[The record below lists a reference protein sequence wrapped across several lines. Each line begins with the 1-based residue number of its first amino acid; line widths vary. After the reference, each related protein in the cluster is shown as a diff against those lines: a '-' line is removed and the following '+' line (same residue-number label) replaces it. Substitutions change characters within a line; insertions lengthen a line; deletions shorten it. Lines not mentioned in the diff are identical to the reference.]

1 MLCTIG
7 SKCRSTPPPS
17 NTSELTHLHTLQSTS
32 LLLAPC
38 STPAYLD
45 DRLKMQ
51 VNTSILQADE
61 ALSVAENVVTF
72 SMDLYPSPELEQQF
86 LTDQP
91 VIYAVVVGVIFLV
104 TSLAFMTYDYLV
116 TNNQNRL
123 TRMAGSP

>member
-1 MLCTIG
+1 
-7 SKCRSTPPPS
+7 
-17 NTSELTHLHTLQSTS
+17 
-32 LLLAPC
+32 
-38 STPAYLD
+38 
-45 DRLKMQ
+45 MQ